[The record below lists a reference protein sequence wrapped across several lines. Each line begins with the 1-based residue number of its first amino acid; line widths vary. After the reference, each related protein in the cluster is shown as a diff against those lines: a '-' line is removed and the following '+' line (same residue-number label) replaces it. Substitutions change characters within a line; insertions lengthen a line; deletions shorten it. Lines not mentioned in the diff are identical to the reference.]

1 VKQYGADAAFDYHNG
16 TSAADQALELSG
28 GVHSGL
34 DCIATTETVTVSLR
48 CFDKGP
54 GQLNVLGQ
62 VLKGSVD
69 LPVDIKL
76 GFITTKTLFGRVSLA

>member
-1 VKQYGADAAFDYHNG
+1 L
-16 TSAADQALELSG
+16 T
-28 GVHSGL
+28 
-34 DCIATTETVTVSLR
+34 
-48 CFDKGP
+48 